1 MQKFPRQS
9 AKEFFSK
16 GISIIIRRK
25 RSYIK
30 TLEPRLT
37 LFLENQTPNFQ
48 IYVIPNFFPVII
60 LFSSNLKFYHRTM
73 QNALYYPHLDE
84 NTKGSNSKLVK

>member
-37 LFLENQTPNFQ
+37 LFLENQTFKSMLSQ
-48 IYVIPNFFPVII
+48 ISF
-60 LFSSNLKFYHRTM
+60 LL
-73 QNALYYPHLDE
+73 
-84 NTKGSNSKLVK
+84 